1 MCIAILNTK
10 GTTLKKEVLRNCWE
24 NNGDGAGILYI
35 NNDKKLSVFKE
46 MTSFDNF
53 YNNYSEIKSKYGKR
67 NIVLHFRIST
77 HGRVNETN
85 CHPFLVDD
93 SIGFVHNGMIYDVPT
108 SKEFSDT
115 YMFNQ
120 TILKNL
126 KEGFE
131 YNETMLEMIDAFIGS
146 GSKLVFLNDNDDYFI
161 VNEKAGHWH
170 LGCWF
175 SNTSYKQVNS
185 WVDYRGIKKSKVGYL
200 GSSWGYGS
208 WGVSSQDT
216 WGSKYGSFSEDYIPG
231 TVQTAKS
238 DRDDAYC
245 ISCDC
250 RLYGIN
256 ELNNGVCNWCVEDFN
271 AEQIALEEEEKISM
285 QTYGIGDC
293 EFCEDKTKVGIM
305 RDALDT
311 WVCKDCYR
319 ELGA

>member
-1 MCIAILNTK
+1 
-10 GTTLKKEVLRNCWE
+10 
-24 NNGDGAGILYI
+24 
-35 NNDKKLSVFKE
+35 
-46 MTSFDNF
+46 
-53 YNNYSEIKSKYGKR
+53 
-67 NIVLHFRIST
+67 
-77 HGRVNETN
+77 
-85 CHPFLVDD
+85 
-93 SIGFVHNGMIYDVPT
+93 MIYDVPT
-108 SKEFSDT
+108 STEFSDT

-175 SNTSYKQVNS
+175 SNTSYQQVNS
-185 WVDYRGIKKSKVGYL
+185 WVDYGGVKKSKVGY
-200 GSSWGYGS
+200 SSSDWGYGS
-208 WGVSSQDT
+208 WGVSSRDT

-271 AEQIALEEEEKISM
+271 AEQMALEEEEKISM